1 MGFMSKWR
9 DGSQWLYD
17 KYGSKLQ
24 PAYNKIDSWKTPEWA
39 KKIFQMVWDDILD
52 EKLKKKLYKL
62 VNEIC
67 KDFYKLVNE
76 ICKDYDEEF
85 AKELLTKVVQAV
97 RKLINRT

>member
-67 KDFYKLVNE
+67 KD
-76 ICKDYDEEF
+76 YDEEF